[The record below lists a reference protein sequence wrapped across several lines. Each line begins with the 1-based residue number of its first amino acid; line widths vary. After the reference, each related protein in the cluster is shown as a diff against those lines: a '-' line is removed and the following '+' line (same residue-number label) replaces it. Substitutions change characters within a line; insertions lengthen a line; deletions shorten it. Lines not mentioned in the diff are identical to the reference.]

1 MLLPHNNQIKA
12 HNQYWCS
19 ACGRKTERELIDQAC
34 NNPAGRH
41 TSLSPVCDHCAKR
54 AKAAKRNMADFRRH
68 AQSAL
73 PSLRL
78 NRATSPTT
86 QRGAEGPERKIKRQT
101 INGRSCSTLNI
112 QDDQHKGK
120 RGIGI
125 PRTNLLTVALI
136 ATVRQGNRTVCH
148 LKQPLDDELAY
159 VKEQGV
165 HNVEPG
171 LLMVMNALDNAIQWI
186 EIERAGPHQR
196 RDN

>member
-1 MLLPHNNQIKA
+1 MLYPHNNQIEA
-12 HNQYWCS
+12 FNQYWCS
-19 ACGRKTERELIDQAC
+19 ACGRKTEGELIDQPC
-34 NNPAGRH
+34 NNLAGFH
-41 TSLSPVCDHCAKR
+41 TSLSPVCDHCYKR
-54 AKAAKRNMADFRRH
+54 AKAVNRKIAEFRRH

-73 PSLRL
+73 PSLKL

-86 QRGAEGPERKIKRQT
+86 QRGAEGPERKVKRQT
-101 INGRSCSTLNI
+101 INGRSCRTLNN
-112 QDDQHKGK
+112 QDDQPKSK

-148 LKQPLDDELAY
+148 LKQQLDDELAY
-159 VKEQGV
+159 VKERGV

-186 EIERAGPHQR
+186 EIEPAGPHQR